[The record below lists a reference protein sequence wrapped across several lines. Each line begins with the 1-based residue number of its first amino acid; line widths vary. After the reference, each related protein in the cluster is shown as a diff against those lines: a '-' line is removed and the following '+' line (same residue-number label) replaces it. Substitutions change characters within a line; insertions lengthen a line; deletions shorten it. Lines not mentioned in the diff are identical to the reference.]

1 MALGTLSVTESGG
14 GGNGAPANTP
24 QQNAAVD
31 AYMGAA
37 STSAMGPS
45 TGGGLGSAPETGR
58 SPANIMN
65 LINSIYGMNLINSI
79 YGPQNQ
85 ALQGSQQSLLNQLG
99 IVDAQYQSQ
108 SGYLNSNY
116 GLDQRN
122 LGLDRQGLSIDRAAI
137 ARQLADTIAQEQIIR
152 GLDANSRKSL
162 GLQYDQDQRQERSDA
177 TARGAFTT
185 PGTRQNL
192 KDLFGGLM
200 LGNERLDLGFRSDM
214 LDLRSRRASLRDQRK
229 QIDLQGQRYN
239 LSGDQLR
246 NQLNQALDQL
256 GLSRMTSVN
265 DIFDALNSGNSQRAA
280 LAQQMLDDL
289 MGFGGS
295 PGWLSSSGPGSYTD
309 QARNRMGIGG

>member
-1 MALGTLSVTESGG
+1 MALGSLTTATGSGPSSSPQVAFNPGAQAIQRMPAAATPSGG
-14 GGNGAPANTP
+14 G
-24 QQNAAVD
+24 
-31 AYMGAA
+31 
-37 STSAMGPS
+37 S
-45 TGGGLGSAPETGR
+45 GGLGNPPEAGP
-58 SPANIMN
+58 SPGTIAN
-65 LINSIYGMNLINSI
+65 LIGSI

-85 ALQGSQQSLLNQLG
+85 ALQNQQQSLLNQLG
-99 IVDAQYQSQ
+99 FADAQYDTQSR
-108 SGYLNSNY
+108 YLNTNY
-116 GLDQRN
+116 GLSQRDLALDQRG
-122 LGLDRQGLSIDRAAI
+122 LGIDRAAI
-137 ARQLADTIAQEQIIR
+137 ARQLADTIQQEEIIR
-152 GLDANSRKSL
+152 GLDANSRKAL

-200 LGNERLDLGFRSDM
+200 LGNERLDLGLRSDM
-214 LDLRSRRASLRDQRK
+214 LDLNSRRASLRDQRK
-229 QIDLQGQRYN
+229 QLDLQGQRYG

-280 LAQQMLDDL
+280 LAQQMLEDL

-295 PGWLSSSGPGSYTD
+295 PGWLAPSGPGSYGGTRD
-309 QARNRMGIGG
+309 QRGIPG